1 MAESNLTWEFHNTI
15 VPPYIFQDLK
25 WYERDGLENWYRQN
39 QCKEFLENT
48 DKDFEQRKIVNF
60 YMIRNGN
67 KLDKNMIEK
76 YQTADHDEIKKYP
89 IKHQRQ
95 ITSSI
100 FGNINR
106 KDLHFNNKTIK
117 EHFSNK
123 KKSLGRGKF
132 LKRCKGDIYASCW

>member
-1 MAESNLTWEFHNTI
+1 MAESNLTWEFHNTF

-25 WYERDGLENWYRQN
+25 WYERDGLEIWYRQN

-48 DKDFEQRKIVNF
+48 DKEFEQRKIVNF

-76 YQTADHDEIKKYP
+76 YQTVDHDEIKKYP
-89 IKHQRQ
+89 IKHQHQ